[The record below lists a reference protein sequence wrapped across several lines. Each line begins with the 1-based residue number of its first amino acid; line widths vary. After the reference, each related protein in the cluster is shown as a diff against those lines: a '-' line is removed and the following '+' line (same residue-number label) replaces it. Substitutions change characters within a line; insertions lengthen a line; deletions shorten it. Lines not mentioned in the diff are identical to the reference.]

1 MRITHNGAPI
11 ETEAPTLESFLT
23 ALLGPL
29 PPGCAVAVNGE
40 VVPRAGIADRALSDG
55 DAIEVV
61 TAVAG
66 G

>member
-1 MRITHNGAPI
+1 MNLTINGTTTA
-11 ETEAPTLESFLT
+11 TTVDTLG

-40 VVPRAGIADRALSDG
+40 VVPRADVPGTRLAEG
-55 DAIEVV
+55 DVVELV

>member
-11 ETEAPTLESFLT
+11 ETEAPTLGL
-23 ALLGPL
+23 LLGPL

-40 VVPRAGIADRALSDG
+40 VVPRAGIADHALRDG